1 MRWPKTIVEPGLEK
15 PCQGGKIIRARIMP
29 KFIKAVE
36 FVISAKKNFDC
47 TKGMS
52 QHMLFRHQEREGSHR
67 VERKLRD
74 AVLYVKKPQIQL

>member
-1 MRWPKTIVEPGLEK
+1 MS
-15 PCQGGKIIRARIMP
+15 

-36 FVISAKKNFDC
+36 FVISAQKIFDC

-52 QHMLFRHQEREGSHR
+52 QHMLFRHREREGSHR

-74 AVLYVKKPQIQL
+74 AVLYVKNPKFNYNDTQ